1 MKPKPGLFYGW
12 IIMVLAFMA
21 ITTYG
26 LFFSFGVFLEPL
38 EEELQTSR
46 AAISAVYTIFVA
58 VYCISA
64 ILMGRLSDKY
74 GSRKTLLLA
83 AVLIGGGISLCS
95 LATSVWQLYIYFG
108 IIAGIGHGAIF
119 VVPTSVLS
127 RWFIKKKGLVVGI
140 AISGLG
146 GGLLIVPP
154 LTSQVIDLYGWRVAF
169 VLLGATFFVINGI
182 VAAFIRNRP
191 QDMGL
196 RPYGETEWRFIS
208 SEHLTNTKDYPV
220 SEAIRTKVFRLLYFI
235 CLFAFAAEQ
244 MVVVHIVP
252 YSTGMGISPIAA
264 SLGLSL
270 LGVGTIFGRIIGG
283 FVSDRIGRVNTLI
296 MCCAIEAACIFF
308 LLAINSPLTL
318 YITMLFLGIGYGG
331 WVVLG
336 SLILSD
342 YFGEKNLGMIMGV
355 WFSSGLPAGVFG
367 PLLGGILFDYTKS
380 YVLALIMAGT
390 VCIVAVILS
399 ALIKPNPKT
408 RG

>member
-1 MKPKPGLFYGW
+1 
-12 IIMVLAFMA
+12 MVLAFMA

-308 LLAINSPLTL
+308 LLAI
-318 YITMLFLGIGYGG
+318 
-331 WVVLG
+331 
-336 SLILSD
+336 
-342 YFGEKNLGMIMGV
+342 
-355 WFSSGLPAGVFG
+355 
-367 PLLGGILFDYTKS
+367 
-380 YVLALIMAGT
+380 
-390 VCIVAVILS
+390 
-399 ALIKPNPKT
+399 KPMP
-408 RG
+408 